1 MSGYKNFQ
9 SFDQAYS
16 GNRFSLK
23 QKLQFDDEDPYKK
36 YRHPNSRYAKRHPE
50 SPAWEPNGH
59 NYQGYASFTTTPPK
73 FSKPHEAFYDDKG
86 TGVPTLDENNMTI
99 QDIYRTPFLFLQ
111 EHRKNYS
118 NMASTALKGIQSESE
133 LSKLFF
139 SDENF
144 KRLQKKIKK
153 EIFNRTNGQFR
164 LEADQEQRDLFIS
177 MRAVY
182 MEHARF
188 LPGQI
193 VRQVKRLNQKVVD
206 DIVPGMITE
215 IRQHY
220 GYLKE
225 INKPLTPIPRPQN
238 MSNAGRRTL
247 PSITTV
253 WGVK

>member
-1 MSGYKNFQ
+1 MREYQNYDNYNK
-9 SFDQAYS
+9 AYN
-16 GNRFSLK
+16 GNRFLLK
-23 QKLQFDDEDPYKK
+23 KDINFDDYEHFDSVNKKNPKTSSWDPSGY
-36 YRHPNSRYAKRHPE
+36 
-50 SPAWEPNGH
+50 

-73 FSKPHEAFYDDKG
+73 HYTPNEAFYDTGK
-86 TGVPTLDENNMTI
+86 GVPQINENNMTV

-111 EHRKNYS
+111 EHRKNYG
-118 NMASTALKGIQSESE
+118 NVASTALKGIQSESE

-144 KRLQKKIKK
+144 KRLQKKIKR
-153 EIFNRTNGQFR
+153 EIFERTGGQFK
-164 LEADQEQRDLFIS
+164 LDIDQEQRDMFIA

-206 DIVPGMITE
+206 EIAPGMITE

-238 MSNAGRRTL
+238 QSNAGRRSL
-247 PSITTV
+247 PSITTI
-253 WGVK
+253 WGTD